1 MELGNVELRRNALD
15 QQLDGFFDFVEVA
28 RIGKYR
34 IVHRESKTWLG
45 IIDDQD
51 NILTP
56 LVYDEIEIKG
66 AYIGTTVRDNGKILY
81 GALDLKDG
89 HVMLP
94 AKYSLINMIE
104 EQNMM
109 VCYNGKEWSY
119 VQLADMRVINLP
131 HVYLPLDHPQHVC
144 VLHKCSDYFYRIECW
159 NENQNHSEQKLRSL
173 ALNSECPNRIKLT
186 NISLNLVIYADI
198 YGQILFSNRNLNEL
212 FK

>member
-1 MELGNVELRRNALD
+1 MELTNVELSRNALD
-15 QQLDGFFDFVEVA
+15 QQLDGFFDFVEVD

-45 IIDDQD
+45 IVDDQD

-66 AYIGTTVRDNGKILY
+66 AYIGTTVSDNGKFLY

-119 VQLADMRVINLP
+119 VQLTDLHIINLP
-131 HVYLPLDHPQHVC
+131 RGYLPLDNVQYVC
-144 VLHKCSDYFYRIECW
+144 VLHKCSDCIYRIECW
-159 NENQNHSEQKLRSL
+159 NENQNHSERKLRSL
-173 ALNSECPNRIKLT
+173 ALSSEYPNRIKLT
-186 NISLNLVIYADI
+186 NFSLNLVIYADI
-198 YGQILFSNRNLNEL
+198 YGQVLFSNRNLNEL
-212 FK
+212 F